1 MADPL
6 RTGIPE
12 ADLPPKVLRSL
23 KKDTAVNMLSGDLIT
38 GFVVL
43 PKFSKGL
50 SGSGLKIQLDST
62 TRFGSC
68 AFDLAERLGLVSNL
82 SNKSLGESET
92 VFLRDLV
99 HNDETYCAR
108 ISRHFLVLLI
118 SEHVQELW
126 QVDDR
131 SYISTD
137 IGQFTL
143 YSHGGRSLVHF
154 DGSIRRSTATVM
166 QDQDLEVIQRI
177 ANGEAKPVSEL
188 GSWIK
193 TTNIILS
200 ISLAPLPLAVRYLRT
215 KDIEDWRL
223 LREFA
228 GVLGEVVISVVRAV
242 TAPAS
247 FVAAMAAADWKAYGA
262 AYRLGDQSNVLDR
275 FANLTQMI
283 HGNLESQA
291 SDKHP
296 ITLEKRGR

>member
-6 RTGIPE
+6 RPGILE

-23 KKDTAVNMLSGDLIT
+23 KKDTAINMLSGDSIA

-82 SNKSLGESET
+82 SNEFLGEVET

-126 QVDDR
+126 QVGDR
-131 SYISTD
+131 TYISTD
-137 IGQFTL
+137 IGQFML
-143 YSHGGRSLVHF
+143 YSHGGRNLVHF

-177 ANGEAKPVSEL
+177 ANGEAKHIS
-188 GSWIK
+188 GWRK
-193 TTNIILS
+193 TNITSLS
-200 ISLAPLPLAVRYLRT
+200 ISIAPLPLAVRYMRT
-215 KDIEDWRL
+215 KDIEDWL
-223 LREFA
+223 LRREFA
-228 GVLGEVVISVVRAV
+228 GVVGEIVISVVRAV
-242 TAPAS
+242 TAPAA
-247 FVAAMAAADWKAYGA
+247 FVAAMAAADWKAPNA
-262 AYRLGDQSNVLDR
+262 LARPGDRDQANVLSR
-275 FANLTQMI
+275 FSNHTQMI
-283 HGNLESQA
+283 HQSLEFQA
-291 SDKHP
+291 LEKGP
-296 ITLEKRGR
+296 ITLKTRGR